1 MLQRSGPRL
10 PGWGEDLD
18 AALARAA
25 RENRRVLA
33 FFMSEPPSATAR
45 WLADNTLRMNR
56 KAIAESRVV
65 PVKVVLETSLDS
77 ETAKR
82 YEIRELPTLMVLSP
96 SGKEL
101 NRRTGR
107 VGEVEFRQGFLDLA
121 VIKGPES

>member
-1 MLQRSGPRL
+1 
-10 PGWGEDLD
+10 
-18 AALARAA
+18 
-25 RENRRVLA
+25 VLA

-77 ETAKR
+77 ETARR